1 MSVIDIRAVNRVYRS
16 SGGVETPA
24 LVGVNLQVHEGEY
37 VAIMG
42 ASGSGKSTLMNVIG
56 LLDSGFTGSYLLDGV
71 DVSKLNDSARTALRN
86 DRIGF
91 VFQQFHLLPRATV
104 LENVLLPTTYR
115 RIPQASSRAL
125 EVIERVGLASRVDH
139 RSNQLSGGQMQR
151 VAIARALIMRP
162 SIILADEPTGN
173 LDSHTAADVMELFDE
188 LNREGVTILTIT
200 HEADI
205 AAHAKRVTHLL
216 DGRFEEEAA

>member
-1 MSVIDIRAVNRVYRS
+1 MTVIDIRGVRRIYRS

-24 LVGVNLQVHEGEY
+24 LSGANLQVEEGDY
-37 VAIMG
+37 LAIMG

-56 LLDSGFTGSYLLDGV
+56 LLDSGFTGEYRLDGV
-71 DVSKLNDSARTALRN
+71 DVTSLNDNERTALRN

-91 VFQQFHLLPRATV
+91 VFQQFNLLPRATV

-115 RIPQASSRAL
+115 RVRNASSRAL
-125 EVIERVGLASRVDH
+125 EVIERVGLAERVDH

-151 VAIARALIMRP
+151 VALARALIMHP
-162 SIILADEPTGN
+162 SMILADEPTGN
-173 LDSHTAADVMELFDE
+173 LDSHTASEVMTLFDD
-188 LNREGVTILTIT
+188 LNEDGVTILAIT

-205 AAHAKRVTHLL
+205 AAHAQRIMHLR
-216 DGRFEEEAA
+216 DGRFEDAA